1 MSRGGKY
8 DGDERLSQ
16 YMKRL
21 RAPVRKPLPDAPLF
35 RQILIEVWEQIY
47 ELGKKG
53 NQVPAAVLYKL
64 IPRRSEH
71 IQASLWALE
80 KANKITIDHEKKL
93 ITVVFS

>member
-1 MSRGGKY
+1 MSR
-8 DGDERLSQ
+8 DGYNNRLSI

-21 RAPVRKPLPDAPLF
+21 RAPVRKPLPDTPYFKQVLV
-35 RQILIEVWEQIY
+35 EVWEQIY

-80 KANKITIDHEKKL
+80 KANKIVIDHEKKL